1 MRVTILLPP
10 ILRPWKAHW
19 AAIELRKQR
28 AKLATSSR
36 PLAELWFRADAP
48 AGRASSTWSRSRL
61 HRTFN
66 DFAASQGLRIL
77 CRFLVRA
84 ELLRYW
90 FQRGIKLHEG
100 MFDGRVVFVTLPAGI
115 FGIGLGRFRA
125 FIEVEIGP
133 LVRES
138 GFVLHFHTVSH
149 EIGLKVSDFVDR
161 HLNLRSP

>member
-61 HRTFN
+61 HRTFI
-66 DFAASQGLRIL
+66 DFAASQGCVGRTLL
-77 CRFLVRA
+77 SAAFEVDLVSVVPG
-84 ELLRYW
+84 
-90 FQRGIKLHEG
+90 QRR
-100 MFDGRVVFVTLPAGI
+100 GRW
-115 FGIGLGRFRA
+115 
-125 FIEVEIGP
+125 
-133 LVRES
+133 
-138 GFVLHFHTVSH
+138 VLN
-149 EIGLKVSDFVDR
+149 K
-161 HLNLRSP
+161 